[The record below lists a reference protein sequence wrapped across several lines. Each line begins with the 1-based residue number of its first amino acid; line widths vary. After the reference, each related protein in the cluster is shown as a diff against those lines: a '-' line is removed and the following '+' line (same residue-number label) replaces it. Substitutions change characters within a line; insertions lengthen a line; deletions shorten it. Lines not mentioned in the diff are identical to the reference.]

1 MEFPKK
7 KYNIIYADPPWK
19 FKYYTKGVTEGNPE
33 TVPFDDS
40 RAPQMHYGCM
50 TIDDIYNLP
59 VQDIADE
66 NCVLMM
72 WVTYPLLKEGI
83 KTMEEWGFTYKT
95 CGFSWIKTNKKGG
108 TAFNGKDNLFWGL
121 GYWTRANNEICLLGT
136 KGKPKRVGKGVHQVV
151 MSKIQRHSQKPDIVK
166 DRIVELCGDV
176 PRIELF
182 ARQRTKGWD
191 VWGNE
196 APEEVTDKETME
208 KFF

>member
-1 MEFPKK
+1 MKFPNK
-7 KYNIIYADPPWK
+7 KYNIIYADPPWQ
-19 FKYYTKGVTEGNPE
+19 FKYQSKKRTDGTS
-33 TVPFDDS
+33 DDLNI
-40 RAPQMHYGCM
+40 RDPQKEYPCM
-50 TIDDIYNLP
+50 TIDDIYNMP
-59 VQDIADE
+59 VNEIADD
-66 NCVLMM
+66 NSILFL

-95 CGFSWIKTNKKGG
+95 CGFSWIKKNKKS
-108 TAFNGKDNLFWGL
+108 DSLFWGL

-136 KGKPKRVGKGVHQVV
+136 KGKPKRVSKGVHQVV
-151 MSKIQRHSQKPDIVK
+151 MSKIQKHSQKPDIVK

-196 APEEVTDKETME
+196 VLEEVTDKETIE
-208 KFF
+208 RFF

>member
-7 KYNIIYADPPWK
+7 KYNIIYADPPWT
-19 FKYYTKGVTEGNPE
+19 FETYSDKGKGKSAEN
-33 TVPFDDS
+33 
-40 RAPQMHYGCM
+40 HYPCM
-50 TIDDIYNLP
+50 NIDDIYKLP

-83 KTMEEWGFTYKT
+83 KTIEEWGFTYKT
-95 CGFSWIKTNKKGG
+95 CGFSWIKKNKNADLFSDGG
-108 TAFNGKDNLFWGL
+108 LFWGM

-151 MSKIQRHSQKPDIVK
+151 MSKIDKHSKKPDIVK

-182 ARQRTKGWD
+182 ARQATKGWD

-196 APEEVTDKETME
+196 SPEPEKEDIRE
-208 KFF
+208 RFFEE